1 MEVVGFRCEC
11 ALLCPDPILGYSTT
25 RVCQSLL
32 CGLLLNALFGSIC
45 IKYIHI
51 VCVQTNTEVFPSVSY
66 HNYNK
71 ILKSDWL
78 STALV
83 SAYVSCLNNSR
94 VRAIRRALKWK
105 LSCFDHNYN
114 KFLKSDWLSTALISA
129 YVSCLKR
136 AITRALKWNFSCFDF
151 KKRALYIT
159 NFVKVTINW
168 EQNFVS
174 SNSVCN
180 NTCD

>member
-51 VCVQTNTEVFPSVSY
+51 VCVHTNTEVFPSVSN

-78 STALV
+78 STAL
-83 SAYVSCLNNSR
+83 
-94 VRAIRRALKWK
+94 
-105 LSCFDHNYN
+105 
-114 KFLKSDWLSTALISA
+114 ISA
-129 YVSCLKR
+129 YVSWLNWTVR

-159 NFVKVTINW
+159 NFVKVMINW
-168 EQNFVS
+168 QQNFVS

-180 NTCD
+180 HTCD